1 MKRRVNEH
9 RSTNGKVESLLTITS
24 GGELTAEDIIVAP
37 KQIWS
42 LSPKT
47 YLVFLRLRVSRSD
60 RQRQYPMNKVV
71 RPFSIVISGDGGIL
85 ATVTKTVTEP

>member
-1 MKRRVNEH
+1 MKRRVN
-9 RSTNGKVESLLTITS
+9 SISQCDGKVESLLKITS

-42 LSPKT
+42 RSPKT

-60 RQRQYPMNKVV
+60 RQRQY
-71 RPFSIVISGDGGIL
+71 L
-85 ATVTKTVTEP
+85 